1 MININITDKNLSLY
15 EKNTLRKLLSKGNNR
30 ITDDLEQ
37 MWYLMDLIWD
47 DYGCDNRNLDWDK
60 IGKFYSHPVWLLN
73 GLFIEQHD
81 VSMGHR
87 HAISDWVI
95 KNNFKKVV
103 DYGGGFGT
111 LARLIAQKA
120 PTTQMKIFEPH
131 PSEFGLK
138 RAEEFS
144 NIEIIDTLDK
154 KYNCLVSTDV
164 LEHVPDPLKY
174 FSNMIESVEVK
185 GYLVI
190 ANHFSPVIK
199 CHLPQTFH
207 LKNTFN
213 FFAKMMGLDV
223 EGVLDG
229 SHATIYKKIQKK
241 NNWNKVR
248 FYEKLSKISYP
259 IIETLKPILRP
270 IKRALVK

>member
-95 KNNFKKVV
+95 KNNFKN
-103 DYGGGFGT
+103 
-111 LARLIAQKA
+111 
-120 PTTQMKIFEPH
+120 
-131 PSEFGLK
+131 K
-138 RAEEFS
+138 R
-144 NIEIIDTLDK
+144 
-154 KYNCLVSTDV
+154 
-164 LEHVPDPLKY
+164 
-174 FSNMIESVEVK
+174 
-185 GYLVI
+185 
-190 ANHFSPVIK
+190 
-199 CHLPQTFH
+199 
-207 LKNTFN
+207 
-213 FFAKMMGLDV
+213 
-223 EGVLDG
+223 
-229 SHATIYKKIQKK
+229 
-241 NNWNKVR
+241 
-248 FYEKLSKISYP
+248 
-259 IIETLKPILRP
+259 
-270 IKRALVK
+270 